1 MMKNMTEKSQQQ
13 ARSTKFVDRE
23 KKESKDIRRTKL
35 SEYGKQLYE
44 KQRLKH
50 MYGLRERQFRR
61 FFQIAL
67 KAFEGTPGDNLLNML
82 ERRLDNV
89 VYRLKMAI
97 SRAQARQIIVHGHV
111 LVNGKKVSS
120 PSYLVSVND
129 TIALDNA
136 VEKKEAFLDQVIDKR
151 MKMGIKVPEWLEL
164 NKQERKGIVLR
175 DPVRADIQVPI
186 EEHLIVELYS
196 K

>member
-136 VEKKEAFLDQVIDKR
+136 VEKKEAFLDQVVDKR